1 MDELY
6 DILEEFRSKLVAVFV
21 NHALAD
27 KEMKQE
33 HHLVSYT
40 KHQVTHT

>member
-1 MDELY
+1 MFHQFSMDELY

-27 KEMKQE
+27 KEMKT
-33 HHLVSYT
+33 V
-40 KHQVTHT
+40 V